1 MPTSRRA
8 GGVTKRCECRD
19 AVGKL
24 LGAKCPLLSKRA
36 HGRHVIRQELPPD
49 EEGAR
54 RTFRRTGYDDLKEA
68 NGDLARLQAVL
79 DLAGD
84 DENDQR
90 RVGDLLAGVMR
101 DRLKIPEAA
110 VVQRKL
116 GVGVELD
123 GKMTVGQ
130 WLDVWMASK
139 KTRETTNRAYRSHIR
154 LHLRPAL
161 GHLRLDRLSV
171 GHVQDMFDAIDTTNA
186 IIVEQNAARR
196 EQEARCKRPK
206 PGVPKVADRERLR
219 AEVDAAR
226 AVLADMPPYRRITG
240 PAMKQRIRATLRAAL
255 NKAIG
260 RQMITFNAAEHVELD
275 SGRRPKPQLWTA
287 ERATR
292 WRATGEIPGKVMV
305 WTPPQIGAFLDQAEG
320 ERLYAYYHL
329 VAFRGLRRGEGL
341 GQDWSEVDL
350 VNKRLTVRKELVVG
364 PDGWTPV
371 ETPPKTDDA
380 AASIGLG
387 KLTAQVLAEHK
398 ERQQAEKTAADK
410 KWVETGKV
418 FTTELGEWLHPEKVS
433 DDFRRICAAADLPPI
448 NLRDLRHCAATLIH
462 AGGGDMHAV
471 KEVLRHST
479 ITLASDTYTSLL
491 HEVDLEIADK
501 AEGLVPRAR
510 RTPEAVAG

>member
-1 MPTSRRA
+1 MPTARRA
-8 GGVTKRCECRD
+8 GGVTKRCECRAPD
-19 AVGKL
+19 GKL
-24 LGAKCPLLSKRA
+24 LGTRCPLLTRRS

-49 EEGAR
+49 GDGKR

-68 NGDLARLQAVL
+68 NKDLARLQAIL
-79 DLAGD
+79 ELGGD

-101 DRLKIPEAA
+101 DRVKIPEA
-110 VVQRKL
+110 VEVQRKL

-139 KTRETTNRAYRSHIR
+139 KTRDTTNRAYQSHIR
-154 LHLRPAL
+154 LHLKPAL

-171 GHVQDMFDAIDTTNA
+171 GHVQDMFDVIGTENG
-186 IIVEQNAARR
+186 IIAEQNAARR
-196 EQEARCKRPK
+196 EQEALCKRPK
-206 PGVPKVADRERLR
+206 PGAPKAADRARLR

-260 RQMITFNAAEHVELD
+260 RQMITYNAAEHVELD
-275 SGRRPKPQLWTA
+275 PGKRPKPQLWTA
-287 ERATR
+287 ERGAR
-292 WRATGEIPGKVMV
+292 WRETGEIPGKVMV

-341 GQDWSEVDL
+341 GQDWSEVNL
-350 VNKRLTVRKELVVG
+350 ATKRLTVRKELVVG

-398 ERQQAEKTAADK
+398 ERQGAEKKTAGK

-418 FTTELGEWLHPEKVS
+418 FTTEHGEWLHPEKVS
-433 DDFRRICAAADLPPI
+433 DDFRRICEAAGLPPI

-501 AEGLVPRAR
+501 AETLVPRAR
-510 RTPEAVAG
+510 KAAVAVG